1 MHLILTVN
9 CGWHDESWLLHT
21 RGGAATCCIRW
32 REFSLSGF
40 LWSVDFH
47 GLICVQVIQ
56 MCHAPHWQSRLS
68 VETLLITIFRMMDT
82 HWLNDSNYAWHL
94 DAFDFDCK
102 LWLTWWV
109 LIVTHSWRGSNMLHP
124 MAWIL
129 LADFSDQLIFT
140 VIFCV
145 QVIQMC
151 HAPHWQSRLS
161 VETLLITIFRM
172 MDTHW
177 LNDSNYA
184 WHLDTFDFDCK
195 LWLTWWVLI
204 VTHSWR
210 GSNMLHPM
218 AWILLAD
225 FSDQLIFTV
234 IFCVQVIQMC
244 HAPHWQSR
252 LSVETLLITI
262 FRMMD
267 KHWQLTDD
275 FEVPTTKICW
285 YSIRYSKS

>member
-1 MHLILTVN
+1 MPWRYGSVLLCALWFFWTAIAIWELQNRCWRYPGRSIKPLHHWYYLPLCSGACWSLQLGKSLVLLLLRDGGPTFLKICTLVCGEYLLRHRQNSQTQWGTSLWKQMTQRNPTTAQKLPCQNCKDGKKSWSQFARTPCLRGLLPCWALTTYLAH
-9 CGWHDESWLLHT
+9 GYEYWHDESWLLHT
-21 RGGAATCCIRW
+21 R
-32 REFSLSGF
+32 
-40 LWSVDFH
+40 
-47 GLICVQVIQ
+47 
-56 MCHAPHWQSRLS
+56 
-68 VETLLITIFRMMDT
+68 
-82 HWLNDSNYAWHL
+82 
-94 DAFDFDCK
+94 
-102 LWLTWWV
+102 
-109 LIVTHSWRGSNMLHP
+109 RGSKMLHP

-184 WHLDTFDFDCK
+184 WHLDAFDLDGK
-195 LWLTWWVLI
+195 VWLTWWVLI

-218 AWILLAD
+218 AWI
-225 FSDQLIFTV
+225 FS
-234 IFCVQVIQMC
+234 
-244 HAPHWQSR
+244 
-252 LSVETLLITI
+252 
-262 FRMMD
+262 
-267 KHWQLTDD
+267 
-275 FEVPTTKICW
+275 
-285 YSIRYSKS
+285 